1 MNKGLVSVIVCS
13 YNHEKYINQC
23 LDSIKLQSY
32 NKIQLIVAD
41 DASKDNS
48 VEIFENWLKEN
59 DYPAE
64 KNFHQKNTGL
74 AITLNECIKL
84 AKGEYIKIIAAD
96 DYLYP
101 ESIEH
106 CINALE
112 ELGTD
117 YGMVFTDFW
126 AVDDNNQPAEFF
138 LNYENKSF
146 FNPDNSLKKEQLI
159 KYNCIISPTVLIRKD
174 TLLATGEYN
183 PSMLLED
190 HDRWLRIN
198 EIKKIHFIHKKLCY
212 YRVLPTGVSSTRKAK
227 MEEEDLY
234 LRMKY
239 DKDGI
244 NKSEI
249 YRNLLAKYLRHE
261 KISSFVISHYLEY
274 PHKIKRLSF
283 VLKYYIP
290 PILYRVFIKIYNK
303 L

>member
-1 MNKGLVSVIVCS
+1 MSKALVSVIVCS
-13 YNHEKYINQC
+13 YNHEKYISQC
-23 LDSIKLQSY
+23 LESIKLQSY
-32 NKIQLIVAD
+32 SNIQLIVAD
-41 DASKDNS
+41 DASQDNS
-48 VEIFENWLKEN
+48 VGIFENWLEEN
-59 DYPAE
+59 GYPAE
-64 KNFHQKNTGL
+64 KNFHQKNTGF
-74 AITLNECIKL
+74 ATTLNECIKL
-84 AKGEYIKIIAAD
+84 TVGEYIKIIAAD
-96 DYLYP
+96 DYLHP

-112 ELGTD
+112 HLGTD

-126 AVDDNNQPAEFF
+126 AVDDNNQAAEFF

-159 KYNCIISPTVLIRKD
+159 KYNCIISPTVLMKKD
-174 TLLATGEYN
+174 TLLATGEYY
-183 PSMLLED
+183 PSILLED

-261 KISSFVISHYLEY
+261 KISSFVISHYLKY